1 MNGHFPKKLGYLL
14 KIKSW
19 KGRMGEA
26 TICNYP
32 ELDPKAPFRS
42 FPSDSVGL
50 VLGVT
55 KPAGQHGDR
64 WTVNQTSFLET
75 MLPWTV
81 GTTSWGYVLTY
92 LKLK

>member
-1 MNGHFPKKLGYLL
+1 MNGHFLEKLGYLL

-26 TICNYP
+26 TICKYP
-32 ELDPKAPFRS
+32 ELDPKASFRS

-50 VLGVT
+50 AVGVT

-64 WTVNQTSFLET
+64 CTVNQTSFLEI
-75 MLPWTV
+75 MCLWTV
-81 GTTSWGYVLTY
+81 VHHILGLHT
-92 LKLK
+92 

>member
-1 MNGHFPKKLGYLL
+1 MNGHFPEKLGYLL

-26 TICNYP
+26 TICKYP

-75 MLPWTV
+75 VLPWTV
-81 GTTSWGYVLTY
+81 GTMSWGYVLTY